1 MPDYAF
7 TTPQVQPVRQSSLAD
22 MLTMARGAQAYQQE
36 QQMNPLEL
44 RAKQMQVEQS
54 GLMNPELYKAQ
65 VATTQTAQTGA
76 SSAALGLQN
85 KIAQVATDEATSAL
99 NDPRLT
105 ALRENPEDPNA
116 RKAAMDVFLS
126 ARDRMINRGVNKHDA
141 EMHVAPY
148 LLQAG
153 KGNPNLA
160 DELQNALAAG
170 TGAAGQQAQI
180 NYVAPTAGT
189 LNTGANILPT
199 ILTPSNRGSTPNI
212 SVKTTPLASVQLPPG
227 STNESTGRADVNGN
241 TIYVQ
246 KDANGNVIKEFT
258 ATGGDVAK
266 TPALAGV
273 PAASPAMAAPAR
285 MRPGETPAT
294 YEDANRIRLNASIAA
309 STDPVQQNNNNQIIK
324 LASTATTGKFS
335 ELIRN
340 LGGGY
345 ATVPWTGNKA
355 EDFDKLGDYMA
366 RQTAAL
372 AASTGLGGT
381 DAGRALQAE
390 YVGHKGWTEGAIQE
404 TARLNR
410 ALSTGA
416 SFFNQAL
423 KTELAKPGSDAITAR
438 DFRDQWSNMLGSDG
452 VDAIRLMDLVKNKD
466 QEGMKKF
473 ITSIGGKDSTK
484 YQSISEKASQI
495 NSLLK
500 GR

>member
-7 TTPQVQPVRQSSLAD
+7 TVPQVQPVRQSSLAD

-44 RAKQMQVEQS
+44 RAKQMQVEQAAAV
-54 GLMNPELYKAQ
+54 NPLELARIGAESR
-65 VATTQTAQTGA
+65 VATGTETPRIAQA
-76 SSAALGLQN
+76 ASAARGAEAISNSQQLENLQRHQANFSRESLKLLQN
-85 KIAQVATDEATSAL
+85 KTLTPADVNDFLVKTIKNAGGNDTVIAQAQSAIPTEGTTADMKAWLARHSL
-99 NDPRLT
+99 NSLT
-105 ALRENPEDPNA
+105 AESQIEKLFP
-116 RKAAMDVFLS
+116 S
-126 ARDRMINRGVNKHDA
+126 A
-141 EMHVAPY
+141 
-148 LLQAG
+148 
-153 KGNPNLA
+153 
-160 DELQNALAAG
+160 
-170 TGAAGQQAQI
+170 
-180 NYVAPTAGT
+180 TAV
-189 LNTGANILPT
+189 NTGAGI
-199 ILTPSNRGSTPNI
+199 TPMTFGSPFLSVTPPGT
-212 SVKTTPLASVQLPPG
+212 SAGPTTPLTLAPG
-227 STNESTGRADVNGN
+227 STNEPTGRADVNGN
-241 TIYVQ
+241 AIYVQ
-246 KDANGNVIKEFT
+246 KDANGNVIREFT
-258 ATGGDVAK
+258 ATGGDAAK
-266 TPALAGV
+266 TPAAALGA
-273 PAASPAMAAPAR
+273 PAAPPAMAAPTR
-285 MRPGETPAT
+285 IRPGETPAT
-294 YEDANRIRLNASIAA
+294 YEDANKIRLNASIAA

-452 VDAIRLMDLVKNKD
+452 VDAIRLMDLIKNKD

-473 ITSIGGKDSTK
+473 ITYIGGKDSTK
-484 YQSISEKASQI
+484 YQSIKEKASQI